1 MYNYSKCSSQ
11 VTINKIKMMGK
22 LEIFSNLH
30 IKKLS
35 ISIIYTNC
43 VNTFVGTYKKNKEE
57 YYEV

>member
-1 MYNYSKCSSQ
+1 
-11 VTINKIKMMGK
+11 MMGK